1 MCSDFR
7 LRAASFAV
15 LALALA
21 GCGKQGDPA
30 PRPRAIPQA
39 ANDLVIRQR
48 GGELL
53 FEASYPKTTVA
64 GLPIEGLASATLY
77 EVVTPLPG
85 DGKPPVLPEPQFAA
99 LAKPVSEWTGAALD
113 AAVAGDKL
121 RFALTLPAGAID
133 PAQRTARLFA
143 LRTTEQRGLAS
154 AFSNIASIAPVA
166 APEPPPGLAITPQP
180 DGVALAWSA
189 APAAVGYVVLRRE
202 ATEREWGAPLASLPA
217 SALSFFDK
225 GALYGTRYLYT
236 VLSLASA
243 APPIE
248 SAPQLV
254 RELAYR
260 DQFAPSTPAELRVL
274 RTGGEIRLVWEASP
288 EADVAGYRVERSLD
302 GRDWVA
308 LGALATSN
316 DATDPAPPGERG
328 LRYRVVA
335 VDGSGNES
343 RPTAPVVLD
352 TP

>member
-1 MCSDFR
+1 MCSDLR

-39 ANDLVIRQR
+39 ANDLTLRQR

-85 DGKPPVLPEPQFAA
+85 DGKPPVLPAPQFAT

-113 AAVAGDKL
+113 AAVVGDKL
-121 RFALTLPAGAID
+121 RFALPLPAGAID
-133 PAQRTARLFA
+133 PAQRTARLYA

-154 AFSNIASIAPVA
+154 AFSNVAAIAPVA
-166 APEPPPGLAITPQP
+166 APEPPRGLTITPQA
-180 DGVALAWSA
+180 GGIALSWNAV
-189 APAAVGYVVLRRE
+189 PAAVGYVVLRRE
-202 ATEREWGAPLASLPA
+202 ATEREWSAPLASLPA
-217 SALSFFDK
+217 SALTFFDK

-243 APPIE
+243 TPAIE
-248 SAPQLV
+248 SEPRYA
-254 RELAYR
+254 REVSFR
-260 DQFAPSTPAELRVL
+260 DQFPPSTPTELRVL
-274 RTGGEIRLVWEASP
+274 RAGGEIRLIWEASP

-302 GRDWVA
+302 GRDWAA

-316 DATDPAPPGERG
+316 DASDAAPPAARG

-335 VDGSGNES
+335 IDGAGNES
-343 RPTAPVVLD
+343 SPTEPIVLD
-352 TP
+352 QP